1 MHIHKITAIK
11 VAIERRVCMTKQ
23 RSETKLVII
32 TGMSGAGKTVA
43 IQSFEDLGYYCVDNL
58 PPTLLPKF
66 LELMKDSTNTI
77 QKVALVI
84 DLRAREFFDTLFDSL
99 DALSDEESFDEHIL
113 FLDAED
119 EQLVSRYKETRR
131 SHPLAVGDL
140 PLKGIQQERLLL
152 DELKGRAQHIIDTT
166 NLKPKELREKILKT
180 YSEEEQE
187 VFSVHMLSF
196 GFKYGLP
203 IDADLVFDVRFLP
216 NPHYVPNL
224 QPLTGLNADVS
235 SYVFKWSDTQKFQ
248 EKVLDLLEFMLP
260 LYKKEGKSQLVIA
273 IGCTG
278 GQHRSVA
285 LSEYFAK
292 VLSQDY
298 ITHITHRDI
307 DKRKGK

>member
-1 MHIHKITAIK
+1 MLKMRLLI
-11 VAIERRVCMTKQ
+11 IEGGVYMGNQK
-23 RSETKLVII
+23 ETKLVII

-66 LELMKDSTNTI
+66 LELMKDSTNTV
-77 QKVALVI
+77 QKVALVM
-84 DLRAREFFDTLFDSL
+84 DLRAREFFDTLIESL
-99 DALSDEESFDEHIL
+99 DLLSDEDSFDEHIL

-131 SHPLAVGDL
+131 SHPLAVGGL
-140 PLKGIQQERLLL
+140 PLKGIRQERMLL

-166 NLKPKELREKILKT
+166 NLKPKELRKKILKA

-187 VFSVHMLSF
+187 VFSVHLVSF

-216 NPHYVPNL
+216 NPHYVNNL
-224 QPLTGLNADVS
+224 QPLTGLNPDVS

-248 EKVLDLLEFMLP
+248 EKVTDLLEFMLP
-260 LYKKEGKSQLVIA
+260 LYKKEGKSQLVVA

-285 LSEYFAK
+285 LAEYFAK
-292 VLSQDY
+292 EFSTRF

-307 DKRKGK
+307 DKRKEQ